1 MADKTLD
8 DVLQDVTDESTV
20 ADSLI
25 SLTSSIKAQLDAI
38 LAGTT
43 VAPAVQAKYN
53 AVFAQLE
60 TNKAKWAAAVLANTP
75 AAPAG

>member
-8 DVLQDVTDESTV
+8 DVLQDATDESTV

-25 SLTSSIKAQLDAI
+25 ALTGSIKAQLDSV

-43 VAPAVQAKYN
+43 VTPAVQVKIDAI
-53 AVFAQLE
+53 FAQLE
-60 TNKAKWAAAVLANTP
+60 NNKAKVAAAILANTP
-75 AAPAG
+75 AAPAA